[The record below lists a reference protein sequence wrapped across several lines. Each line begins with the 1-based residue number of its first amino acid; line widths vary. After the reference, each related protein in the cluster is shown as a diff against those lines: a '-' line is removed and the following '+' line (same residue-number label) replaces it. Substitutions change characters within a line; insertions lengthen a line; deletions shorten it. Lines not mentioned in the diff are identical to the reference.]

1 MTDTG
6 MTTRTPEDIL
16 AEALH
21 EQTLHNERGGVDDD
35 LAKTACVQF
44 GWGESRC
51 MRRGDVLVAAL
62 ASQGYSIVQEAE
74 LERLRAVKTAAQGH
88 VDWEYRRRGAP
99 RVTLT
104 GLRAALSPRGATSER

>member
-1 MTDTG
+1 
-6 MTTRTPEDIL
+6 MTTRTPEDVL

-21 EQTLHNERGGVDDD
+21 EQTLHNQRGGVDDD
-35 LAKTACVQF
+35 LAKAACVQF

-62 ASQGYSIVQEAE
+62 SSQGYTIVRSAE

-104 GLRAALSPRGATSER
+104 GLRAALVREEASSE